1 MKKIL
6 LVGLLISSVFAV
18 EMKVKK
24 ADVIVSINT
33 QEVKLKKG
41 DVKNLQEGTTICF
54 LSGKGKVAIPDLKK
68 QLKKPNRCLMIPIS
82 DSAVQS
88 YASDIKGKLEVAF
101 WDSSESVRG
110 GKGTKG
116 ETTFESEGSFVLSPE
131 QNELIVFGKEFGPL
145 PVLVVLKDKD
155 GNEVMRFENEESE
168 TTIIRIAK
176 KQLATGMVVEVYDG
190 FEALLLSK
198 PVVIEGD

>member
-1 MKKIL
+1 MKKVL
-6 LVGLLISSVFAV
+6 LLGLLISSVFSV

-24 ADVIVSINT
+24 ADVMVSINT
-33 QEVKLKKG
+33 QEFKLKKG
-41 DVKNLQEGTTICF
+41 DVQNLEEGTTICF
-54 LSGKGKVAIPDLKK
+54 LSGKGKVVIPALKK
-68 QLKKPNRCLMIPIS
+68 QLKKPKRCLMIPIS

-116 ETTFESEGSFVLSPE
+116 ETTFESEGSFVLTQD

-145 PVLVVLKDKD
+145 PVIVLLKDKD
-155 GNEVMRFENEESE
+155 GNEVMSFENEESE
-168 TTIIRIAK
+168 TTIVRIGR
-176 KQLATGMVVEVYDG
+176 KQLNTGMTVEVYDG
-190 FEALLLSK
+190 FETLLLSK
-198 PVVIEGD
+198 TVIIEEK